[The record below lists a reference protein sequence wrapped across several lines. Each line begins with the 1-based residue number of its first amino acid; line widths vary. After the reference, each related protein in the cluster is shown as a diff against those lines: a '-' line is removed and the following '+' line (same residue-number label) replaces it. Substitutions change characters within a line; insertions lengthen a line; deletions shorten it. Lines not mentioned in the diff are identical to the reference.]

1 MFVSIFIFTFLV
13 YCFSLKSY
21 FLSGCIETNSSPI
34 LISTF
39 LIRCIWRYIINILCN
54 FTPLE
59 TVLFDDRH
67 PPWINK
73 EIKKL
78 IHEKKNIFNC
88 FCRSNNENQLLEKLK
103 DLHTKLNFLIETFK
117 GKYYSRT
124 TKKLSGIGKSSKTY
138 WPISK
143 RLLIGKKIPCIPPLL
158 ENNEYI
164 TDFKEKAEL
173 FISFF
178 ANQCSLI
185 NDNSQLPPTLSYKTN
200 ESNPQLKLTMMTYL
214 K

>member
-1 MFVSIFIFTFLV
+1 MLIRWSI
-13 YCFSLKSY
+13 
-21 FLSGCIETNSSPI
+21 
-34 LISTF
+34 F
-39 LIRCIWRYIINILCN
+39 LIRCIRRSIINTLCN

-88 FCRSNNENQLLEKLK
+88 FCRSNNENQLSEKLK
-103 DLHTKLNFLIETFK
+103 DLQTKLNFLIETFK

-138 WPISK
+138 
-143 RLLIGKKIPCIPPLL
+143 
-158 ENNEYI
+158 
-164 TDFKEKAEL
+164 
-173 FISFF
+173 
-178 ANQCSLI
+178 
-185 NDNSQLPPTLSYKTN
+185 
-200 ESNPQLKLTMMTYL
+200 
-214 K
+214 